1 MIKNLPVYTFNY
13 KENNEP
19 SIGIMAQDLL
29 KFQSEDL
36 DLVVNKDATG
46 KDNDYMSI
54 KEDKLIYILMKAI
67 QEQQSE
73 IEALKSKID
82 LLSK

>member
-1 MIKNLPVYTFNY
+1 
-13 KENNEP
+13 
-19 SIGIMAQDLL
+19 MAQDLL
-29 KFQSEDL
+29 KLQSDDL
-36 DLVVNKDATG
+36 DLVVNKNATG

-73 IEALKSKID
+73 IEVLKSKID
-82 LLSK
+82 LLFKA